1 MDTNN
6 RFCNT
11 IHVDD
16 DSIIMNSFIILLD
29 IFCMLTCCCSSNN
42 STSRSTN
49 HVSYNG
55 TAYNIPCI

>member
-1 MDTNN
+1 
-6 RFCNT
+6 
-11 IHVDD
+11 
-16 DSIIMNSFIILLD
+16 MNSFIILLD